1 MPRRSQTEIL
11 DLPVLPLRDVVVFPH
26 MVIPLFVG
34 RDKSMRALE
43 QAMEADK
50 RIILL
55 AQKSAETDDPAAA
68 DLYTVGTLAQVLQLL
83 KLPDGTIKVLVEGTA
98 RIGVSN
104 VVERDGSLY
113 GQGEEIDSTD
123 AREPREIEAVA
134 RSLMGLFEQY
144 VKTNRKLPPELLQ
157 TLAGIDEPS
166 RLADTIAAHLGVRLS
181 DKQRLLETIEVG
193 ERLEL
198 LVGFVDG
205 EIDVQQLEKR
215 IRGRVKSQMEK
226 SQREYYLNEQ
236 MKAIQKELGELDEAP
251 NELEELARKIA
262 AAGMPKPVETK
273 ARNELNKLKQMSPMS
288 AEAAVVRN
296 YLDWLLGVPWNKRTK
311 VRKDLKVAQD
321 TLDADH
327 YGLEK
332 VKERILEY
340 LAVQSRVKKLR
351 GPILCLVGP
360 PGVGKTSLGQS
371 IAKATNR
378 KFVRMS
384 LGGVRDEAEIRG
396 HRRT

>member
-166 RLADTIAAHLGVRLS
+166 RLADTIAAHLGVSLS
-181 DKQRLLETIEVG
+181 D
-193 ERLEL
+193 
-198 LVGFVDG
+198 
-205 EIDVQQLEKR
+205 
-215 IRGRVKSQMEK
+215 
-226 SQREYYLNEQ
+226 
-236 MKAIQKELGELDEAP
+236 
-251 NELEELARKIA
+251 
-262 AAGMPKPVETK
+262 
-273 ARNELNKLKQMSPMS
+273 
-288 AEAAVVRN
+288 
-296 YLDWLLGVPWNKRTK
+296 
-311 VRKDLKVAQD
+311 
-321 TLDADH
+321 
-327 YGLEK
+327 
-332 VKERILEY
+332 
-340 LAVQSRVKKLR
+340 
-351 GPILCLVGP
+351 
-360 PGVGKTSLGQS
+360 
-371 IAKATNR
+371 
-378 KFVRMS
+378 
-384 LGGVRDEAEIRG
+384 
-396 HRRT
+396 

>member
-1 MPRRSQTEIL
+1 MSRRSQTEIL

-236 MKAIQKELGELDEAP
+236 MKAIQKELGEGEDGGNELDEIVHAYACTIHKSQGSEYP
-251 NELEELARKIA
+251 AVVIVLATQHFKLLQRNLLYTAVTRARKLVCIV
-262 AAGMPKPVETK
+262 GSSK
-273 ARNELNKLKQMSPMS
+273 AIHLAIRNNE
-288 AEAAVVRN
+288 VR
-296 YLDWLLGVPWNKRTK
+296 
-311 VRKDLKVAQD
+311 
-321 TLDADH
+321 
-327 YGLEK
+327 E
-332 VKERILEY
+332 
-340 LAVQSRVKKLR
+340 
-351 GPILCLVGP
+351 
-360 PGVGKTSLGQS
+360 
-371 IAKATNR
+371 
-378 KFVRMS
+378 
-384 LGGVRDEAEIRG
+384 
-396 HRRT
+396 RRTTLAQRLKA

>member
-262 AAGMPKPVETK
+262 AAGMP
-273 ARNELNKLKQMSPMS
+273 
-288 AEAAVVRN
+288 
-296 YLDWLLGVPWNKRTK
+296 
-311 VRKDLKVAQD
+311 
-321 TLDADH
+321 
-327 YGLEK
+327 
-332 VKERILEY
+332 
-340 LAVQSRVKKLR
+340 
-351 GPILCLVGP
+351 
-360 PGVGKTSLGQS
+360 
-371 IAKATNR
+371 
-378 KFVRMS
+378 
-384 LGGVRDEAEIRG
+384 
-396 HRRT
+396 